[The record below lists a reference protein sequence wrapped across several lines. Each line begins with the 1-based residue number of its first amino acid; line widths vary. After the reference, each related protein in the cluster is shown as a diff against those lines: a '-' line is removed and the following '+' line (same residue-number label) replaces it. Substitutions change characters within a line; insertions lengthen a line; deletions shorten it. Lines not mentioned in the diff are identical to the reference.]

1 MTALT
6 LPDLAAFAWFLGA
19 WIVYSIVI
27 ERESMANLGALF
39 AGNDACLRGEHQ
51 PVGLSAAVRSASMRV
66 QGDKQC
72 RRQSRPDTRPCVR
85 LPSAK

>member
-27 ERESMANLGALF
+27 ERDSIAI
-39 AGNDACLRGEHQ
+39 
-51 PVGLSAAVRSASMRV
+51 
-66 QGDKQC
+66 
-72 RRQSRPDTRPCVR
+72 
-85 LPSAK
+85 